1 MYLNSASYQCLSSL
15 FLNVS
20 IKKKFYTKYQLF
32 IYSTYFKKLK
42 LSQFIRTRPLKFPSR
57 PSHPKKFLSRPV
69 IYFQNPI
76 PSRWYLI
83 PSRPDK
89 NLLTGSRPVPTQCS
103 GGDGD
108 AWWWYGGDYL
118 HLCNYHCSPRTLRPP
133 RCATKAS

>member
-1 MYLNSASYQCLSSL
+1 MIFQ
-15 FLNVS
+15 
-20 IKKKFYTKYQLF
+20 
-32 IYSTYFKKLK
+32 KLK

-57 PSHPKKFLSRPV
+57 PVPSREIPIPSRPD

-83 PSRPDK
+83 PSHPDK

-118 HLCNYHCSPRTLRPP
+118 HLCNYYCSRRTLRPP

>member
-1 MYLNSASYQCLSSL
+1 MIFQ
-15 FLNVS
+15 
-20 IKKKFYTKYQLF
+20 
-32 IYSTYFKKLK
+32 KLK

-103 GGDGD
+103 GMNDIID
-108 AWWWYGGDYL
+108 ITVLIINIEPAV
-118 HLCNYHCSPRTLRPP
+118 LCMCLPV
-133 RCATKAS
+133 